1 MSSKFNLRIKTTQSR
16 RSKANNKAEALVVQK
31 KRERKAA
38 QLEEACRWCIENN
51 ARGYKALSTGLFP
64 LIKDKA
70 TINNR
75 LDNKVIT
82 GKEKEYCSI
91 LTSEEEESLVR
102 FVKNKN
108 QCLQGINKAEL
119 TWFILDVLKIRD
131 HVNKTKKGGRSFK
144 KLSDNAKKALANK
157 RLVVGL
163 SFFLSLWYKPCFA
176 DF

>member
-16 RSKANNKAEALVVQK
+16 RGSKANNKAEALVAQK

-64 LIKDKA
+64 LIKYKA

-91 LTSEEEESLVR
+91 LTNEEEESLVR

-108 QCLQGINKAEL
+108 
-119 TWFILDVLKIRD
+119 
-131 HVNKTKKGGRSFK
+131 
-144 KLSDNAKKALANK
+144 
-157 RLVVGL
+157 
-163 SFFLSLWYKPCFA
+163 
-176 DF
+176 